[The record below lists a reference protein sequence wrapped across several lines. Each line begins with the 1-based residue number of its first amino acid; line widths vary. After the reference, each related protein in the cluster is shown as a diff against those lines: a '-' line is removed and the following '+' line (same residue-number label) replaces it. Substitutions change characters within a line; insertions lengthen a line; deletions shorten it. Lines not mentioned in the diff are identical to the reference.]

1 MIDKVFPK
9 VHNEGYKFLVIFGV
23 ITLIFYF
30 ISNFLG
36 LVGLVLTI
44 WCYYF
49 FRDPERY
56 PINDEDY
63 LVSPADGVVL
73 QVKETNGPKELNLEN
88 KTFTKVSVFMNVF
101 DCHVNRTPCSG
112 KVSQILYKPGKFFN
126 ASLDK
131 ASEDNE
137 RNYYKITN
145 TKGEDIVVVQIAG
158 LIARRIVCETNEDTD
173 LQQGDRIGMI
183 RFGSR
188 ADLYFENYKPLVKVD
203 QKTIAG
209 ETLIAKKIMEPKRK
223 FKIVTAKNSRVIL
236 PNIFTLVGVCIGL
249 SSIKFAFDGNFQFS
263 VVAIIVAGII
273 DGLDGRIARLIKG
286 TSKVGKELDS
296 LTDVIS
302 FGVAPAFIMYFWKLN
317 ELGRIGWFICLIY
330 VVAVALRLARFNVN
344 SSEEPTW
351 KGNFFEGIPSP
362 AGGILVLM
370 PLFFSFSE
378 LTLININYDLVV
390 PIFFVTISIL
400 LISKLPT
407 YSFKK
412 IIVPR
417 SMSIFLIFGVVI
429 YFVLLLLYTFNTI
442 VISGLIY
449 LLMIPI
455 SSVHFMKV
463 RNKFT
468 TQSGDIDDHED
479 IL

>member
-145 TKGEDIVVVQIAG
+145 MKGEDIVVVQIAG

-188 ADLYFENYKPLVKVD
+188 ADLYFENYKPLIKVD

-209 ETLIAKKIMEPKRK
+209 ETLIAKK
-223 FKIVTAKNSRVIL
+223 
-236 PNIFTLVGVCIGL
+236 
-249 SSIKFAFDGNFQFS
+249 
-263 VVAIIVAGII
+263 
-273 DGLDGRIARLIKG
+273 
-286 TSKVGKELDS
+286 
-296 LTDVIS
+296 
-302 FGVAPAFIMYFWKLN
+302 
-317 ELGRIGWFICLIY
+317 
-330 VVAVALRLARFNVN
+330 
-344 SSEEPTW
+344 
-351 KGNFFEGIPSP
+351 
-362 AGGILVLM
+362 
-370 PLFFSFSE
+370 
-378 LTLININYDLVV
+378 
-390 PIFFVTISIL
+390 
-400 LISKLPT
+400 
-407 YSFKK
+407 
-412 IIVPR
+412 
-417 SMSIFLIFGVVI
+417 
-429 YFVLLLLYTFNTI
+429 
-442 VISGLIY
+442 
-449 LLMIPI
+449 
-455 SSVHFMKV
+455 
-463 RNKFT
+463 
-468 TQSGDIDDHED
+468 
-479 IL
+479 